1 MYFPRSCPRRSKK
14 RQKEGGLTDA
24 PMKAAVLAVML
35 VGGTAVQP
43 QHSTPPLR
51 NAADPGVTMPF
62 AGLGMPCGPT
72 YTCKQSSYEGTLT
85 FLALGGRHTDS
96 ADSYTGAEPGIG
108 LAMREWMASDPA
120 ANRRADLFIGSKIGP
135 GGACWPLGYNESIN
149 QAKMILGYYNSL
161 PPVSPAPNITQLDLL
176 LVHWPVNSGP
186 CPHQPGK
193 GTIPTTDPL
202 CDANLP
208 SYDERGCRI
217 STWRG
222 MIVAWKLGLT
232 RSIGVSNWNTTEMQ
246 DLKDAGLTLPSATQ
260 IQWMPGMMQ
269 PNKTFNNGYTSEH
282 LSPLLCS

>member
-1 MYFPRSCPRRSKK
+1 MVT
-14 RQKEGGLTDA
+14 LTDA

-135 GGACWPLGYNESIN
+135 GGACWPLGYKESIN

-161 PPVSPAPNITQLDLL
+161 SPRLAGPKHHT
-176 LVHWPVNSGP
+176 SGP
-186 CPHQPGK
+186 AAGH
-193 GTIPTTDPL
+193 
-202 CDANLP
+202 
-208 SYDERGCRI
+208 R
-217 STWRG
+217 STV
-222 MIVAWKLGLT
+222 VATAVAVGRT
-232 RSIGVSNWNTTEMQ
+232 
-246 DLKDAGLTLPSATQ
+246 
-260 IQWMPGMMQ
+260 
-269 PNKTFNNGYTSEH
+269 
-282 LSPLLCS
+282 C